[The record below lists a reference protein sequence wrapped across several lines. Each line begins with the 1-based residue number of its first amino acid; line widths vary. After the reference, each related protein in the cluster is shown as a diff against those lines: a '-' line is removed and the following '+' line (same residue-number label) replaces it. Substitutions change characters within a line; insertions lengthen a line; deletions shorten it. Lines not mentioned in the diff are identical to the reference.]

1 MFGNAK
7 SYDEIYNNFRWQ
19 LPEKYNMG
27 IEICDRHADDPSR
40 LALIY
45 VDIDG
50 SVKEYTFQQ
59 IKRYSN
65 QLGNA
70 LLGLGVARG
79 DRVGIILSQRPETAI
94 AHVACFKTGIISL
107 PLFTQFGPDGLVF
120 RLQNS
125 EARAVITDGE
135 NVHKVLQIRDRLPHL
150 QHIIVTQPEGAAP
163 GHDFWELLARSS
175 DQLTPADT
183 RANDPAI
190 IIYTSGTT
198 GNPKGALHAHRLLEA
213 HKPAISFT
221 HDFFPHQNDRFWTP
235 ADWAWGGGLFDAL
248 FPSWH
253 CGIPVVAHRFRKYDP
268 EQALALI
275 ADHHVRNSFMPPTA
289 LKMMRQVPNPERFK
303 LNMRSIASGGEALGA
318 EMLDWGR
325 AVFGLTINEFWGQT
339 EANLLTGNCA
349 VIMPAVAGSMGRP
362 VPGHHV
368 EVLDEDGNI
377 LPPGKPGILAAR
389 GPDPIFFLEYWK
401 NPEGTRNKFKG
412 DWLLTGDVGYKDD
425 QGYFWFQGRDDDI
438 ISSGAYRIGPT
449 EIEEC
454 IMRHPAVAL
463 VAVVGSPDKV
473 RGEIVKAFVKL
484 RDGETGSDDIVRA
497 IQEHVRKHLAA
508 YQYPREI
515 EFVTDFPMTTT
526 GKILRRTLRDQD
538 RARKLGPAQPA

>member
-7 SYDEIYNNFRWQ
+7 TYDEIYNNFRWQ
-19 LPEKYNMG
+19 ISERYNMG
-27 IEICDRHADDPSR
+27 VEICDRHADDPSR
-40 LALIY
+40 VALIY

-70 LLGLGVARG
+70 LLGLGLQRG

-94 AHVACFKTGIISL
+94 THTACFKTGIISL

-120 RLQNS
+120 RLSNS
-125 EARAVITDGE
+125 EAKVVVTDGE
-135 NVHKVLQIRDRLPHL
+135 NVHKVLQIRDQLPAL
-150 QHIIVTQPEGAAP
+150 RHIIVTQPQGKSPDLE
-163 GHDFWELLARSS
+163 FWDLLSRAS
-175 DQLTPADT
+175 DQLTPLDT
-183 RANDPAI
+183 HAEDPAI

-198 GNPKGALHAHRLLEA
+198 GNPKGALHAHRFLAA

-221 HDFFPHQNDRFWTP
+221 HDFFPHKGDCFWTP

-248 FPSWH
+248 FPSWQ
-253 CGIPVVAHRFRKYDP
+253 CGMPVVAHRFRKYDP
-268 EQALALI
+268 EQALKLI
-275 ADHHVRNSFMPPTA
+275 ADHNVRNSFMPPTA
-289 LKMMRQVPNPERFK
+289 LKMMRQVPNPGRFK

-318 EMLDWGR
+318 ETLEWGR
-325 AVFGLTINEFWGQT
+325 EVFGLVINEFWGQT

-349 VIMPAVAGSMGRP
+349 IVMPARAGSMGRP
-362 VPGHHV
+362 IPGHHV

-377 LPPGKPGILAAR
+377 LPPGKPGVLAAR
-389 GPDPIFFLEYWK
+389 GPDPIFFLGYWK
-401 NPEGTRNKFKG
+401 NPEGTAKKFKG

-425 QGYFWFQGRDDDI
+425 DGYFWFQGRDDDI

-484 RDGETGSDDIVRA
+484 REGENGSDDLIRS

-538 RARKLGPAQPA
+538 RAKKLAAAQ